1 MTTSVRDL
9 TIDFHKL
16 DKFEGVGFRRWQK
29 KMHFLLT
36 TLNVVYVISTPRPEE
51 TEEETLAAARA
62 RNKWDNDN
70 YVCCGHILNGMS
82 DELFDVYQHIDTAK
96 ALWDSLEA
104 KYVSDDA
111 SSKRFL
117 VSSFNSYKMVDSR
130 SVMEQFHELQRILSQ
145 FVQHKLQMDEAIK
158 VSSIVDKLPPSWK
171 DVKRSLKHKKE
182 DMSLEQLGTHL
193 RIEEDLRMQDGKGV
207 SPPTTVNIV
216 EDEKRGAKRQGKRP
230 SKGGIGPDSE

>member
-1 MTTSVRDL
+1 MTSSVRDL
-9 TIDFHKL
+9 AMNFHKL

-51 TEEETLAAARA
+51 TEEETLAQARI

-82 DELFDVYQHIDTAK
+82 DEIFDVYQHIDTAK
-96 ALWDSLEA
+96 ALWESLEA

-145 FVQHKLQMDEAIK
+145 FTQHKLKMDEAIK
-158 VSSIVDKLPPSWK
+158 VSSIVDKLPPNWK
-171 DVKRSLKHKKE
+171 DVKRSLKHRKE
-182 DMSLEQLGTHL
+182 DMTLEQLGTHL
-193 RIEEDLRMQDGKGV
+193 RIEEDLRMQDGKDV
-207 SPPTTVNIV
+207 SLPSTVNVV
-216 EDEKRGAKRQGKRP
+216 EEEKRGAKR
-230 SKGGIGPDSE
+230 